1 MKYSVDTSVVLR
13 VLTGMPESL
22 ATAVRARL
30 EGLWIDGIVVDVCDL
45 VVSETYF
52 ALQHSYGLSKE
63 NALDAL
69 TKLSLHP
76 GFHISDNVTTALR
89 TPNLA
94 KASPGFIDR
103 VIHRTCVADDEATM
117 LTCEKDAKR
126 LAHVE
131 VIRERFKH
139 GDKQ

>member
-13 VLTGMPESL
+13 VLTGMPEAL
-22 ATAVRARL
+22 AAVVRTRL
-30 EGLWIDGIVVDVCDL
+30 EGLWVDGIVVDVCDL

-69 TKLSLHP
+69 KKLSVHP
-76 GFHISDNVTTALR
+76 GFHLSGNVVAALQ

-103 VIHRTCVADDEATM
+103 VIHRTCVTADEAIM

-131 VIRERFKH
+131 VIRP
-139 GDKQ
+139 